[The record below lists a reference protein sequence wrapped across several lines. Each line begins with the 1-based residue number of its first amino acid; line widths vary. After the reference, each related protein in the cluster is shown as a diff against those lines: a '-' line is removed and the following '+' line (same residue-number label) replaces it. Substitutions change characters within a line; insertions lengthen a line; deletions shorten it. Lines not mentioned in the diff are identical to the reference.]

1 MIPKLSVNGISS
13 APFLFLCV
21 RLNRVVC
28 RNYLRP
34 SISDFIWILL
44 PINKKV
50 DTSSSCPPITMMD
63 RKGNDAEESDMLKT
77 SRSRRSLAFFLPLPW
92 SLQNF
97 GKDSLIPSN
106 EAIRLP
112 CDRCLPYAGEHFVLT
127 VKVYTL
133 TCEHKGSQ
141 KNHHKSTSC
150 TRSNKNLNRGLK

>member
-77 SRSRRSLAFFLPLPW
+77 SRSRRSLAFFLPLP
-92 SLQNF
+92 
-97 GKDSLIPSN
+97 
-106 EAIRLP
+106 
-112 CDRCLPYAGEHFVLT
+112 
-127 VKVYTL
+127 
-133 TCEHKGSQ
+133 
-141 KNHHKSTSC
+141 
-150 TRSNKNLNRGLK
+150 